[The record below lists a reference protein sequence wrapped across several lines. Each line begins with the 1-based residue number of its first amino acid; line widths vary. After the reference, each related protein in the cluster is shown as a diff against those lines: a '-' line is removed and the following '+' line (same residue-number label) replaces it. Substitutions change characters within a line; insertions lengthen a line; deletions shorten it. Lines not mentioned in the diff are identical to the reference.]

1 MRYSPCYEIFF
12 LDLKL
17 FEVFVGRHSRS
28 NGYSVLK
35 DRRVIEIYLGTLY
48 VELSTK
54 PKYPKR

>member
-1 MRYSPCYEIFF
+1 MYSPCYEIFF

-28 NGYSVLK
+28 CGYAIQK
-35 DRRVIEIYLGTLY
+35 APNTIEVYLGTLY

-54 PKYPKR
+54 PRFPKR